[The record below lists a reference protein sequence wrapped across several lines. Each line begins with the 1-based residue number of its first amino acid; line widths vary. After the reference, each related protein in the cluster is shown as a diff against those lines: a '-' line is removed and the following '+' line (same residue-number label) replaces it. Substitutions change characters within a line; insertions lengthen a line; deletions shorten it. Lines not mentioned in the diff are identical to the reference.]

1 MSWRWSRCRP
11 RSLDVVLRTIE
22 EVGVVIE
29 VGGAALVAEVVG
41 VVGEMISTV
50 I

>member
-1 MSWRWSRCRP
+1 MVEVPAEVVGCRAA
-11 RSLDVVLRTIE
+11 DVG
-22 EVGVVIE
+22 EVGVVSE